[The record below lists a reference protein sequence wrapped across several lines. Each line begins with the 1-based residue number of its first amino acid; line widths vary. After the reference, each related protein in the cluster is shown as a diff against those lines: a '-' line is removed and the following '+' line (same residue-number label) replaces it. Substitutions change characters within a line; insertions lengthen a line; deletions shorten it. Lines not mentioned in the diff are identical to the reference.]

1 MRTTLALLRQRAF
14 PETAIL
20 KRALVL
26 VQMIFTLLQSNRLFK
41 NLQSFLNSFSRK
53 PRGCFHFI

>member
-26 VQMIFTLLQSNRLFK
+26 VQMIFTLLQNNRLFK
-41 NLQSFLNSFSRK
+41 NLQKFSEL
-53 PRGCFHFI
+53 IQ